1 MPSLPSK
8 PPITPLRWYGS
19 KRRSLD
25 VIDRWLPLHVMEYRE
40 PFVGGG
46 ASLLLARFKYPDVP
60 FWINDKDRRVTCFW
74 STVRDAPEA
83 LESNIKKLV
92 EQARMAETSAE
103 TLYAEQLAAQQS
115 DNALEAATA
124 FLIINMWSFNALM
137 GPKDFR
143 WDYVQKPRMELFPRI
158 RQAHA
163 LLQGVTITNGDYAP
177 LLSEPAK
184 GPSDA
189 GVVVFMD
196 PPYDGTETVYE
207 EGVGFDFDGFY
218 DAVLASKHNWI
229 ITHYLRRFWP
239 RAFKLFYFGESRTW
253 KVDAFLDGAGPNK
266 RDERLIANFDPS
278 SDLWRLFGAR
288 INSDGT
294 ITMPNRAGGE

>member
-1 MPSLPSK
+1 
-8 PPITPLRWYGS
+8 
-19 KRRSLD
+19 
-25 VIDRWLPLHVMEYRE
+25 MEYRE

-46 ASLLLARFKYPDVP
+46 ASFLLARFKYPDVP

-74 STVRDAPEA
+74 TIVRDMPDA
-83 LESNIKKLV
+83 LEANITGLV
-92 EQARMAETSAE
+92 KQARMDEAAAAS
-103 TLYAEQLAAQQS
+103 LYTEQFAAQQS
-115 DNALEAATA
+115 DNVLEAATA
-124 FLIINMWSFNALM
+124 FLIINMWSFNAHM
-137 GPKDFR
+137 GAKDFR
-143 WDYVQKPRMELFPRI
+143 WDYVQKPRDYLFPRI

-184 GPSDA
+184 GQSDT

-196 PPYDGTETVYE
+196 PPYDGTETIYKEGTGFNFDAFYE
-207 EGVGFDFDGFY
+207 
-218 DAVLASKHNWI
+218 AVLASKHNWI

-239 RAFKLFYFGESRTW
+239 RAFKLFYFGASRTW
-253 KVDAFLDGAGPNK
+253 KVDAFQDGAGSNK

-294 ITMPNRAGGE
+294 IAMPHRAGGE